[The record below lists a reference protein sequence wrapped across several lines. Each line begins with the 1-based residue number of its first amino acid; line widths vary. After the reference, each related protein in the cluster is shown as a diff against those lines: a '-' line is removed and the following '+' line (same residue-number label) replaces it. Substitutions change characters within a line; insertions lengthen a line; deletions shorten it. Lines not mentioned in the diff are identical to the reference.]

1 MHTPWAFEPKDRTKA
16 KPAWAVDE
24 NKKPFENKDYDM
36 LETWD
41 AICRQGFYSFE
52 FNPISWAICNFYVNY
67 VRLMLLM

>member
-41 AICRQGFYSFE
+41 AICRQGFFVAHNTS
-52 FNPISWAICNFYVNY
+52 ILI
-67 VRLMLLM
+67 